1 MLPLNDPTIFSLVL
15 AGVALLSAVAFRF
28 GWKVRAP
35 LLLMALALPAVFL
48 WSISPTGDHAGLGY
62 VITIVP
68 SIALL
73 IVGAGWGSVMRLARV
88 SLSISILIPVIVTSA
103 YAGRALWNQYVP
115 NACLGK
121 PLQVRVAGE
130 TLSLPPEL
138 RPRLEKGR
146 NISFFGR
153 LDRKSGYS
161 RICRVSRNGAQEIDM
176 DVVWINPRSN
186 YPRLTSACEA
196 DEAPDWCG
204 VYSPYPYRHI
214 GKVIIAPDTELDF
227 PSAYWREGGSLRKVR
242 QGDLTEG
249 SVCLLFEDGGATQC
263 WVWQPFGN
271 GSRLTVS
278 TSNLDPA
285 FVGMPVQ
292 QARDM
297 TRQALGI
304 VLSIITPSVN
314 AP

>member
-263 WVWQPFGN
+263 WVWQPFGS

-278 TSNLDPA
+278 TSNLDPTFDA
-285 FVGMPVQ
+285 MSVE
-292 QARDM
+292 QAREM
-297 TRQALGI
+297 ARQALETT
-304 VLSIITPSVN
+304 LSIITP
-314 AP
+314 